1 MTLGILK
8 EIKPSENRVLL
19 IPNDVA
25 TIVDAGHQLF
35 VETGAGE
42 YSGFSDKMYESAGA
56 LILPSSE
63 KIFQNVELILKV
75 QPPMPVEYDLYTE
88 DHLSF
93 SFLHLSNNSDLMS
106 SLLQRGSIYFAAE
119 MVTNINSH
127 RSVLSAMSEIA
138 GRMAV
143 FNAAKYIEKEFGGKG
158 ILIGGAG
165 DVEPANVTII
175 GAGVAGTAAARTA
188 IAIGAHVTVMDSDE
202 RKLEVLRTHDMPQ
215 LSLYEFSRG
224 LLREIL
230 LETDILIASVLV
242 PGHKPPILVSRD
254 DVKLMQAGSLVIDLS
269 VDQGGCVE
277 TSRPTTFDNPTY
289 LFEGIVHSAVTNLPS
304 AVPFTASRA
313 LSAAALPYI
322 MQIAQLGTHE
332 AIALSPEIR
341 SGLALYRGKIVNKD
355 LAAQQKQEFYDILEL
370 LELNI

>member
-1 MTLGILK
+1 
-8 EIKPSENRVLL
+8 
-19 IPNDVA
+19 
-25 TIVDAGHQLF
+25 
-35 VETGAGE
+35 
-42 YSGFSDKMYESAGA
+42 
-56 LILPSSE
+56 
-63 KIFQNVELILKV
+63 
-75 QPPMPVEYDLYTE
+75 
-88 DHLSF
+88 
-93 SFLHLSNNSDLMS
+93 
-106 SLLQRGSIYFAAE
+106 
-119 MVTNINSH
+119 
-127 RSVLSAMSEIA
+127 MSEIA

-143 FNAAKYIEKEFGGKG
+143 LNAAKYIEKQFGGKG

-165 DVEPANVTII
+165 DVESANITIL
-175 GAGVAGTAAARTA
+175 GAGVAGTAAAKIA
-188 IAIGAHVTVMDSDE
+188 LAIGANVTLMDTDDS
-202 RKLEVLRTHDMPQ
+202 KLEPFRSHQISQ
-215 LSLYEFSRG
+215 LNLFEFSRG

-242 PGHKPPILVSRD
+242 PGQKPPVLVTRD
-254 DVKLMQAGSLVIDLS
+254 DIKLMQPGSLVIDLS
-269 VDQGGCVE
+269 VDQGGCIE

-313 LSAAALPYI
+313 LSGAALPYI

-355 LAAQQKQEFYDILEL
+355 LAALQKQEYYDILEL